1 MIFKVG
7 GPAQGNWESW
17 GRMLGVRDRGRL
29 GAFSAFPGA
38 GWFFSDRPTDPLLR
52 MAKAFEGAGGM
63 SQEALE
69 APQPFHPMDLE
80 TLQEREVKQWP
91 KDTVILLVW
100 D

>member
-1 MIFKVG
+1 
-7 GPAQGNWESW
+7 
-17 GRMLGVRDRGRL
+17 
-29 GAFSAFPGA
+29 
-38 GWFFSDRPTDPLLR
+38 
-52 MAKAFEGAGGM
+52 MAKAFEGAGGV